1 MANTTLR
8 NGSTGSDV
16 KKLQQTLIEAGYNV
30 GSTGADGVYG
40 KNTAAA
46 VKQYQK
52 DNGLAVDGIAG
63 KNTLGSL
70 YAAPATTTVTNKN
83 KVAGGSDP
91 DVTPSGKPVLKSNK
105 VGEGTAKSDPDVAAT
120 SVAPASTGFSYAD
133 FSYGSYTPSDTVNQ
147 ANALLEQQKAN
158 KPGAY
163 QSQWQGQIDEAFDA
177 YTNRDPFSYD
187 FNADA
192 LYQQYRD
199 NYIQQ
204 GQMAMMDTMGQ
215 AAAMTG
221 GYGNSYAQS
230 VGQQVYN
237 QQLNQLNDII
247 PELYQMALDRYDKEG
262 TNLYNQYNMLLAR
275 ENKDYERYQN
285 DLNNY
290 YNELEY
296 LTNRYDTERNLDYS
310 QWETDRQQA
319 YNDYNTGRQEAYS
332 DYITE
337 QEREYQ
343 DKVTQENR
351 EWQEKQTLSD
361 REWDEYLA
369 NKDKEAAAAEM
380 MAGMGDFDRLGDV
393 YGLTDE
399 EVQKLVN
406 AYTAANTPKSGGTKQ
421 NQYKTLTE
429 ADKDNLIKRFS
440 SEESQNGMAQVAA
453 IFGAGYDPSEID
465 QLMRY
470 ANPGVYYGDQEQ
482 INTDLEEEKKKQGV
496 GGSGGGVY
504 YSRIK

>member
-83 KVAGGSDP
+83 NNAKVAGGSDP

-310 QWETDRQQA
+310 QWETGRQQA

-343 DKVTQENR
+343 EIRRGEGAQRKRCRDPRCSPRGNPACRGTFGGRRKAYPAISIFSDVISELYKNV
-351 EWQEKQTLSD
+351 EKSEFEESNEIIELEICIDSGL
-361 REWDEYLA
+361 LA
-369 NKDKEAAAAEM
+369 NKSCARDERGTRVVKAYYKKGTEPKEHCKNHYASYIDTKNGEKA
-380 MAGMGDFDRLGDV
+380 RLFTPFFRLKRV
-393 YGLTDE
+393 YR
-399 EVQKLVN
+399 
-406 AYTAANTPKSGGTKQ
+406 
-421 NQYKTLTE
+421 YKVS
-429 ADKDNLIKRFS
+429 DN
-440 SEESQNGMAQVAA
+440 E
-453 IFGAGYDPSEID
+453 
-465 QLMRY
+465 
-470 ANPGVYYGDQEQ
+470 
-482 INTDLEEEKKKQGV
+482 
-496 GGSGGGVY
+496 
-504 YSRIK
+504 